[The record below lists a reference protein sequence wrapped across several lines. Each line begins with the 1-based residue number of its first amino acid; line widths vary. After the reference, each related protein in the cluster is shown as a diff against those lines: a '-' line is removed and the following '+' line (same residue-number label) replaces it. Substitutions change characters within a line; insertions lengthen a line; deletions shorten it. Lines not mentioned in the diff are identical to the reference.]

1 MVEVKVRIHTAVE
14 VATVDAGP
22 PMVAGSTATIV
33 AVGTMSSKETFGM
46 DRVKIPR
53 TIGHMVNACPNEI
66 TGSLLHKRIMEMRA
80 WRVKVI
86 SIAPRICNILGRDA

>member
-22 PMVAGSTATIV
+22 PMEAGSTATV
-33 AVGTMSSKETFGM
+33 VTVGTMSSKATFGM

-53 TIGHMVNACPNEI
+53 TIWHLVNAFPSEI
-66 TGSLLHKRIMEMRA
+66 AESLLHKRIMEMRA

-86 SIAPRICNILGRDA
+86 SIAPRICNLLGREA